1 MNGVTHINIKFNPYS
16 LLLSPLSE
24 TRSQSPGEVHKS
36 AFVATAFGFFCQG
49 SFTVHSSQPMARAAA
64 TSAMAEAQA
73 ALLGLLEPALPL
85 MSPDGQQVWSHL
97 LCQLQLRFAGLNQQD
112 ATREDSHYFRLNNF
126 KAVSHFSHLQMAL
139 LKSFF

>member
-49 SFTVHSSQPMARAAA
+49 SFTVHSSQPGRR
-64 TSAMAEAQA
+64 EREYVDVY
-73 ALLGLLEPALPL
+73 LGKRRIQ
-85 MSPDGQQVWSHL
+85 SYRVNKKSGD
-97 LCQLQLRFAGLNQQD
+97 FAGGPLVETLPSN
-112 ATREDSHYFRLNNF
+112 AGSGG
-126 KAVSHFSHLQMAL
+126 
-139 LKSFF
+139 